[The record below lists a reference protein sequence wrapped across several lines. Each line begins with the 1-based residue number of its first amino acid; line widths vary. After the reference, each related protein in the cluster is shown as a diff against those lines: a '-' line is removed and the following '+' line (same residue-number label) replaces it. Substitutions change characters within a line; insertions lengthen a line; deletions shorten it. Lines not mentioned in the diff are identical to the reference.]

1 MVAAPSPFLSLPAG
15 PHLRLATRSGS
26 VLLLS
31 LPAGSTVSSVPPDSH
46 LSLSL
51 SLGLFPARVPPDPSS
66 RARWAPAPGRCRSS
80 HHVPSPL
87 YRSAGPLPPSF
98 SFRECLSAIPFVST
112 LRSSKLARPHRP
124 RAHLGRYQAAG
135 AVHVAATA
143 ALTSSFHA
151 TTRRAAEPNC
161 RHGAESPRHLLHVPP
176 AGTVVRRRSS
186 LPRTTGCCV
195 GPSPSRSRPAGK
207 RHSHQEGV
215 ADQRHHLLT
224 TPHLSEAPPPPRSC
238 PTSTPAH
245 VRAQGASLEPPRP
258 AWGEQ
263 RPHRRC
269 ASLPPPRRPY
279 LQGTPVDVTLPG
291 GRAQP
296 RRCSRCR

>member
-1 MVAAPSPFLSLPAG
+1 MVAAPSPFLSLPVG
-15 PHLRLATRSGS
+15 PHLRLATHSGS

-51 SLGLFPARVPPDPSS
+51 CLFLARVPPDPS
-66 RARWAPAPGRCRSS
+66 
-80 HHVPSPL
+80 PL
-87 YRSAGPLPPSF
+87 YRSAEPLPPSF

-124 RAHLGRYQAAG
+124 RAHLGRYQPAG
-135 AVHVAATA
+135 AVHIAATA

-151 TTRRAAEPNC
+151 TARRAAEPNC
-161 RHGAESPRHLLHVPP
+161 RHGAESPRHLLHAPP
-176 AGTVVRRRSS
+176 AGIVVRHRSS
-186 LPRTTGCCV
+186 LPHTTGCCA
-195 GPSPSRSRPAGK
+195 GPSPSRSHPAEK

-215 ADQRHHLLT
+215 ADQCHHLLT

-238 PTSTPAH
+238 PASTPAH

-258 AWGEQ
+258 AWGDQ

-269 ASLPPPRRPY
+269 ASLPPS
-279 LQGTPVDVTLPG
+279 PVARISRELPWT
-291 GRAQP
+291 
-296 RRCSRCR
+296 